1 MTKNTLQTILN
12 ELMDLAKKIKKLEKE
27 MEEQKAQEITKN
39 ELKKQELVKLSIFTA
54 GIKRKLRKRSK
65 KFRRNKI
72 QTFR

>member
-12 ELMDLAKKIKKLEKE
+12 ELGDLAKKIKKLEKE
-27 MEEQKAQEITKN
+27 MEEQKAQEVTKN
-39 ELKKQELVKLSIFTA
+39 ELKRQELVKLSFFTA
-54 GIKRKLRKRSK
+54 GIKRKLRKRIK